1 MPKQLLVLLLLTG
14 FGLAHGQ
21 AEEPGKQVAAQPPGI
36 EACIPEPVSKLGPP
50 SLFPFQKGL
59 VTAISAA
66 NEKAQKHTLQGL
78 NHLHGGWEFEAMR
91 HFAVALREDPQCLM
105 AHWGMAMSM
114 LSPSPETH
122 TQRLA
127 TISRMIELIKNGEGT
142 EMERGYA
149 YGLINYI
156 NEGPKGAA
164 AAFRKVAG
172 KFPRELQAEIFA
184 AVFARTGYD
193 EFGSA
198 TPDQADAEDRLLKLI
213 KRSPYTATPIH
224 ALLMIRAEAPDLA
237 TSIGLARQL
246 CRMEPDYAPYH
257 LVLGHYEWRCGELTK
272 AAAAFGRAASLH
284 LAWMQENKVAP
295 ADCEGWVRAECYHVV
310 ALASQGD
317 FENALAAAEKIADTG
332 LDASRPSAPGTKRL
346 LWDAKTLPSRV
357 LLRRAAPGDAALA
370 LARLP
375 APEEGAPFREK
386 SLAHWWVDGMRI
398 ALEAHRLIEA
408 NERDKASEAINA
420 LSFHGQEMAKR
431 PPVGYALGEQT
442 EWRASFHALEMLAAE
457 LRGSLA
463 LAGPAAG
470 QGSAFN
476 WFRAAADRQKPS
488 TVLNAP
494 SLLTPMAMRLGDYHI
509 IRNQGHQAVAAY
521 GEALADFPGDVE
533 TEKRLVK
540 ARELA
545 AQQPEPAA
553 EPAE

>member
-1 MPKQLLVLLLLTG
+1 
-14 FGLAHGQ
+14 
-21 AEEPGKQVAAQPPGI
+21 
-36 EACIPEPVSKLGPP
+36 
-50 SLFPFQKGL
+50 
-59 VTAISAA
+59 
-66 NEKAQKHTLQGL
+66 
-78 NHLHGGWEFEAMR
+78 
-91 HFAVALREDPQCLM
+91 
-105 AHWGMAMSM
+105 
-114 LSPSPETH
+114 
-122 TQRLA
+122 
-127 TISRMIELIKNGEGT
+127 
-142 EMERGYA
+142 
-149 YGLINYI
+149 
-156 NEGPKGAA
+156 
-164 AAFRKVAG
+164 
-172 KFPRELQAEIFA
+172 
-184 AVFARTGYD
+184 
-193 EFGSA
+193 
-198 TPDQADAEDRLLKLI
+198 
-213 KRSPYTATPIH
+213 
-224 ALLMIRAEAPDLA
+224 
-237 TSIGLARQL
+237 
-246 CRMEPDYAPYH
+246 
-257 LVLGHYEWRCGELTK
+257 
-272 AAAAFGRAASLH
+272 
-284 LAWMQENKVAP
+284 
-295 ADCEGWVRAECYHVV
+295 V